1 MVIYFKLEKGIRTR
15 TLLMSTELYDVVCVY
30 IHGTS
35 IPSALVKE
43 IADNLAQNEK
53 AAFLAAAC
61 SNNPAEA
68 AAAAPHHQG
77 TAAFFREGHQGR
89 ETTSRSAL
97 YSCQAS
103 SHNSHPIPSHSP

>member
-1 MVIYFKLEKGIRTR
+1 MW
-15 TLLMSTELYDVVCVY
+15 CVY

-97 YSCQAS
+97 YSVRLFYQLIMSLS
-103 SHNSHPIPSHSP
+103 SFSLKS

>member
-1 MVIYFKLEKGIRTR
+1 MVVIYFKLEKGIRTR
-15 TLLMSTELYDVVCVY
+15 TLLMSTELYDVVY

-35 IPSALVKE
+35 IPSALVKD

-53 AAFLAAAC
+53 AAFLAAATTLLKQQQQQ
-61 SNNPAEA
+61 
-68 AAAAPHHQG
+68 HKG

-97 YSCQAS
+97 YSVRLLCQLI
-103 SHNSHPIPSHSP
+103 HCPCHSP